1 MAIDARIPLMVQP
14 VKSDLD
20 RQQTLAGIAA
30 QEQATR
36 LRQQQ
41 FEAQQ
46 QQAQREAEQQQ
57 LEQQREQ
64 AGMIA
69 RLTRGVTDEGTYQ
82 QARQAAR
89 TRLLREIRTL
99 AVAAVEAL
107 EAGDLD
113 AVRANLTTIATRG
126 DK

>member
-1 MAIDARIPLMVQP
+1 MAKQ
-14 VKSDLD
+14 K
-20 RQQTLAGIAA
+20 AA
-30 QEQATR
+30 ATSHGTATR
-36 LRQQQ
+36 KKATKRKRFGKTGTNTRQ
-41 FEAQQ
+41 AKTS
-46 QQAQREAEQQQ
+46 QRAA
-57 LEQQREQ
+57 
-64 AGMIA
+64 AG
-69 RLTRGVTDEGTYQ
+69 TK

-107 EAGDLD
+107 DAGDLD